1 MPFNTVRLWRI
12 LKRNYSILKRIL
24 LLLFFVTSYTYAEE
38 SRLTQRL
45 EWYES
50 LEKSSLSGNAHE
62 RITKLEAQIE
72 EAKSISDFER
82 ESRLRKELGMV
93 LLLRIPD
100 YARAI
105 DQFILALQ
113 LEEQNKFREDQ
124 IITYVAMARVFE
136 LVGDYH
142 KSSELLEKALHLSE
156 SYREAPVLIYLAN
169 KLGKLN
175 AAKGHFDAALENYEI
190 VLIHNDSVA
199 SPQAKAEALFNKAH
213 VHTLKQQ
220 YDHALSL
227 HKQALSI
234 WRRLGNNEREAQ
246 SLNDIGELYR
256 LMKQDEKAL
265 KNFVAAL
272 SIRTRLNDMTGL
284 AQSYNNAGVLYF
296 NKRNYERAIAN
307 LNLGLEAA
315 QSAQAAEQI
324 TRAHEFLSNCYKAIG
339 DNEKSLNHLQAY
351 TQLIEF
357 MRNEKTETELLE
369 AENRYTLDQK
379 EIEIRHL
386 ELEQS
391 RQEEQI
397 RTQRKLQNFLFTI
410 IGFGVII
417 VCLIFFLYLTKR
429 RATIALQ
436 AAHAR
441 VANQNVQLQDLNA
454 TKDKFFSIIS
464 HDLKGP
470 LNSFISF
477 SRMLIDHTDSLTR
490 EEIQM
495 LAREINNNLKN
506 LLTLLENLLEW
517 SRSQTG
523 NIEFKPETFD
533 LRELLVQNRDL
544 LNAQASNKGIAIRHD
559 EGEPCL
565 TSAHKQSVNTVIRN
579 LVSNAIKF
587 TPEGGTITLSIR
599 RDQNQYVVSIADTG
613 VGMSPET
620 LKKLF
625 RIDTKYTTHG
635 TANEKGTGLGL
646 ILCKDF
652 IEKNGGSIGVESQE
666 GKGTVFFFR
675 LTAVEPVKTK
685 TPQPVLAGAPESH
698 P

>member
-1 MPFNTVRLWRI
+1 MLIFITGYA
-12 LKRNYSILKRIL
+12 K
-24 LLLFFVTSYTYAEE
+24 AEE
-38 SRLTQRL
+38 SRLTQQL

-62 RITKLEAQIE
+62 RITRLETQIA
-72 EAKSISDFER
+72 EASSINDYER
-82 ESRLRKELGMV
+82 ESRLRKELGML

-100 YARAI
+100 YGRAI

-113 LEEQNKFREDQ
+113 LEERHKLNEDQ

-136 LVGDYH
+136 LIGDFH
-142 KSSELLEKALHLSE
+142 KSSELLGKALTLSE
-156 SYREAPVLIYLAN
+156 TYQEAPVLIYLAN

-175 AAKGHFDAALENYEI
+175 AAKGHLDAALDNYEI
-190 VLIHNDSVA
+190 VLIHNDSLA

-220 YDHALSL
+220 YEQGLSL
-227 HKQALSI
+227 HKQALAI
-234 WRRLGNNEREAQ
+234 WRRLGSREREAQ

-256 LMKQDEKAL
+256 LMKEDEKAL

-272 SIRTRLNDMTGL
+272 AIRTRLDDMTGL

-307 LNLGLEAA
+307 LVLGLEAA
-315 QSAQAAEQI
+315 QSAQSAEQSA
-324 TRAHEFLSNCYKAIG
+324 RAHEFLSNCYKAVG
-339 DNEKSLNHLQAY
+339 DSDKSLHHLYAY
-351 TQLIEF
+351 SQLIEF

-369 AENRYTLDQK
+369 AENRYVLDKK
-379 EIEIRHL
+379 ELEIRHL
-386 ELEQS
+386 ELEQK
-391 RQEEQI
+391 RREDEI
-397 RTQRKLQNFLFTI
+397 RTQKKLQNFLFTI

-441 VANQNVQLQDLNA
+441 VAQQNVQLQNLNA

-470 LNSFISF
+470 LNSFTSF

-506 LLTLLENLLEW
+506 LFTLLENLLEW

-523 NIEFKPETFD
+523 NIEFRPEPFD

-544 LNAQASNKGIAIRHD
+544 LKAQAANKGITIRYD
-559 EGEPCL
+559 EGEPCI
-565 TSAHKQSVNTVIRN
+565 TNAHKHSVNTVIRN
-579 LVSNAIKF
+579 LISNAIKF
-587 TPEGGTITLSIR
+587 TPSSGAITLSIR
-599 RDQNQYVVSIADTG
+599 RETGDFVVSIADTG

-625 RIDTKYTTHG
+625 RIDTKYTTQG

-652 IEKNGGSIGVESQE
+652 IEKNGGSIGVESHE
-666 GKGTVFFFR
+666 GKGSVFFFR
-675 LTAVEPVKTK
+675 LPAASGNAVETSESVLSS
-685 TPQPVLAGAPESH
+685 TPAMH

>member
-1 MPFNTVRLWRI
+1 MFLI
-12 LKRNYSILKRIL
+12 
-24 LLLFFVTSYTYAEE
+24 TSYANAEVGPL
-38 SRLTQRL
+38 SQHL

-62 RITKLEAQIE
+62 RITRLEAQIE
-72 EAKSISDFER
+72 EAKSIADFER
-82 ESRLRKELGMV
+82 ESTLRKELGML

-100 YARAI
+100 YGRAI

-113 LEEQNKFREDQ
+113 LEEKHDLGEDQ
-124 IITYVAMARVFE
+124 IITYIAMGRVFE
-136 LVGDYH
+136 MVGDYH
-142 KSSELLEKALHLSE
+142 KSSELLERALHLSE
-156 SYREAPVLIYLAN
+156 SYREAAVLIYLAN

-175 AAKGHFDAALENYEI
+175 AAKGHLDAALENYEI

-199 SPQAKAEALFNKAH
+199 SPRAKAEALFNKAH

-220 YDHALSL
+220 YDRALAL
-227 HKQALSI
+227 HKQALAI
-234 WRRLGNNEREAQ
+234 WRRLGSTDREAQ

-256 LMKQDEKAL
+256 LMKEDEKAL

-272 SIRTRLNDMTGL
+272 SIRTRLDDLTGL

-296 NKRNYERAIAN
+296 NKRNYERATAN
-307 LNLGLEAA
+307 LVLGLEAA

-324 TRAHEFLSNCYKAIG
+324 ARAHEFLSHCYKAVG
-339 DNEKSLNHLQAY
+339 DSEKSLNHLLAY

-357 MRNEKTETELLE
+357 MRNEKAETELLE
-369 AENRYTLDQK
+369 AENRYVLDKK
-379 EIEIRHL
+379 ELEIRHL
-386 ELEQS
+386 ELEQ
-391 RQEEQI
+391 RRREEKI
-397 RTQRKLQNFLFTI
+397 KTQQQLQNFLFTI

-441 VANQNVQLQDLNA
+441 VASQNVQLQNLNA

-490 EEIQM
+490 DEIQM

-523 NIEFKPETFD
+523 NIEFKPENFD
-533 LRELLVQNRDL
+533 LRELLLQNRDL
-544 LNAQASNKGIAIRHD
+544 LNAQASNKGITILCD
-559 EGEPCL
+559 EGDPGF
-565 TSAHKQSVNTVIRN
+565 TNAHKHSVNTVIRN

-587 TPEGGTITLSIR
+587 TPQGGTITLALR
-599 RDQNQYVVSIADTG
+599 REGNEFVVSIADTG

-625 RIDTKYTTHG
+625 RLDTKYTTHG

-652 IEKNGGSIGVESQE
+652 IEKNGGTIGVESHE

-675 LTAVEPVKTK
+675 LPAVDSVSTKSTESVLTGVPVS
-685 TPQPVLAGAPESH
+685 QP
-698 P
+698 